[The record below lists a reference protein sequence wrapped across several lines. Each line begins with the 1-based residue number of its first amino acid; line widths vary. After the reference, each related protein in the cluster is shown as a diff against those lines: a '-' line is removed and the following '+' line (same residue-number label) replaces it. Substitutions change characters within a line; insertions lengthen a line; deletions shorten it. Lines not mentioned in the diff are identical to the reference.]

1 MSLFNKL
8 KTAFGFSDND
18 VEAEFNG
25 DDIVRDAT
33 VTPLSQSKSKAQPEH
48 HIVEAATVNTTPS
61 NSKLPELPKQ
71 LPENLFLSVVKIINE
86 QLPPIFKNNINEQA
100 QAKQIYEALDNSHKE
115 YIKSIAESVE
125 KRTAL
130 MWEQDRTRLND
141 ELKQLKDKSRKIE
154 EKSEEWK
161 NRQLS
166 ADRQKRALNDRVKD
180 LMMQIDA
187 LQAEK
192 EQYDLENKSLVNK
205 IRVLSTQGEDTNQLI
220 SDNQFLRQELNMLKA
235 KLAEAK
241 ETSKNTINDAV
252 NYTDDESLSKADEAL
267 TLANAEIQQLHEQI
281 NNLNDK
287 LLTNV
292 AEIDTL
298 TKTIASI
305 TSERDSLLSDIDTF
319 KKRCEI
325 ADSMINELRSKAAEA
340 NKSESANSELTK
352 QLAEKDLE
360 IEALQAEITDANESI
375 KEIEQ
380 IIGQF
385 EDFKAEKESLIE
397 SLKATIQN
405 NLLLHAE
412 KEAALNEEI
421 KALKEAANK
430 AADKAVEPIDNEPI
444 KLPDD
449 EFGELNWLVS
459 TPPAGTNA
467 RTSISDD
474 EFGYQEPKRSK
485 PHDVDP
491 SQMSLF

>member
-25 DDIVRDAT
+25 DEIVRDAT
-33 VTPLSQSKSKAQPEH
+33 VTPLSQSKPKAAKESSHSTP
-48 HIVEAATVNTTPS
+48 EAAVSNTSSDNT
-61 NSKLPELPKQ
+61 KLPDLPKQ
-71 LPENLFLSVVKIINE
+71 LPEELFLSVVKIINE

-100 QAKQIYEALDNSHKE
+100 QAKQIYEALDASHKE
-115 YIKSIAESVE
+115 YIKSIADTVE
-125 KRTAL
+125 KRTAM
-130 MWEQDRTRLND
+130 MWEQDRSRLNN
-141 ELKQLKDKSRKIE
+141 ELRQLKEKSKQIE

-192 EQYDLENKSLVNK
+192 EQFDLENKSLVNK
-205 IRVLSTQGEDTNQLI
+205 IRVLSTQGDDTEQLK
-220 SDNQFLRQELNMLKA
+220 SDNQFLRQEINKLKA
-235 KLAEAK
+235 KLSTASSASKDNSASSTDNALAESEEA
-241 ETSKNTINDAV
+241 
-252 NYTDDESLSKADEAL
+252 LSKA
-267 TLANAEIQQLHEQI
+267 NAENQLLQEQI
-281 NNLNDK
+281 KSLNDK
-287 LLTNV
+287 LLSNV
-292 AEIDTL
+292 SEIETL
-298 TKTIASI
+298 TKSISTI

-325 ADSMINELRSKAAEA
+325 ADSMINDLRSKAAEV
-340 NKSESANSELTK
+340 NQSESANSELTK
-352 QLAEKDLE
+352 QLAEKDQE
-360 IEALQAEITDANESI
+360 IEALQAEISEANESI

-385 EDFKAEKESLIE
+385 EDFKAEKEGQIE

-412 KEAALNEEI
+412 KEAALNDEI
-421 KALKEAANK
+421 RSLKEAASK
-430 AADKAVEPIDNEPI
+430 VADNPEATAVKEPI

-485 PHDVDP
+485 PRDVDP